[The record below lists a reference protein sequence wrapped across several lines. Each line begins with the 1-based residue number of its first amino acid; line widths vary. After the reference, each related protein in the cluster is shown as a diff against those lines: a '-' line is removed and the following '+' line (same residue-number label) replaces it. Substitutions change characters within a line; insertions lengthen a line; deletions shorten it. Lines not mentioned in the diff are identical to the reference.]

1 VDRGKRHG
9 FEAEVLS
16 SIVDASIGTNVR
28 PFVEGLFAIRNTKEE
43 SPLLSLSNG
52 NGIDVLNSFEASCSP
67 NFANVQKMTVSTNV
81 PGLSR
86 HLKPTYLT
94 DLERVSYLSTAARVT
109 VLEMIF
115 SAFDHRGSKNCHFD
129 RGNKVFWSLDFDSS
143 GFKRINMSDIK
154 VSTLRCAELMWK
166 VGSPFPTCQFL
177 SYMAKSLSDIH
188 YSILSNELY
197 MRMRRYN
204 VFAQH
209 LQPQF
214 SNNVSQC
221 IELFNIA
228 MPPTNKVQ
236 KPIPFQHVQVQPQK
250 EHNVSC
256 RVDVQKIWA
265 DFLSH
270 RVHILKKVLG
280 NFSSTCPP

>member
-1 VDRGKRHG
+1 
-9 FEAEVLS
+9 
-16 SIVDASIGTNVR
+16 
-28 PFVEGLFAIRNTKEE
+28 
-43 SPLLSLSNG
+43 
-52 NGIDVLNSFEASCSP
+52 
-67 NFANVQKMTVSTNV
+67 
-81 PGLSR
+81 
-86 HLKPTYLT
+86 
-94 DLERVSYLSTAARVT
+94 
-109 VLEMIF
+109 
-115 SAFDHRGSKNCHFD
+115 
-129 RGNKVFWSLDFDSS
+129 
-143 GFKRINMSDIK
+143 
-154 VSTLRCAELMWK
+154 MWK
-166 VGSPFPTCQFL
+166 VGSPFPTCQFP

-188 YSILSNELY
+188 YSILSNELH

-236 KPIPFQHVQVQPQK
+236 KSIPFQHVQVQPQK

-280 NFSSTCPP
+280 NFSSTCPPSLGKDSSTPLYHDMFWLSFLEFLIWGPIPEDHGAIPLVCALVLAPQIFCRLVLHNWTSRPDMHWTCTGHKGKLS